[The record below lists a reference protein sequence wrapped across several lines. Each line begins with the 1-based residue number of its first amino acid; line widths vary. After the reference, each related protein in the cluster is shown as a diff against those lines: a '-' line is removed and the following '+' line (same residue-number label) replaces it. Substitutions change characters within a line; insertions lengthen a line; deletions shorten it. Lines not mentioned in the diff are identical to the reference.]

1 MEKIEEAM
9 LINKYQERWEA
20 RSSVRSRPR
29 KFIDFNKSGYFFP
42 QDKQPLLLHPSVQ
55 QLGEETKQKIL
66 LRSFYKY
73 LNDII
78 NLEINLISS
87 TCNKIIYNELLVKYC
102 EDVKLNACTV
112 LIDEYYHVYVAKD
125 MLLQLTNHFPCLE
138 KFAYPISDASHA
150 VAEIKALLDVKFHDI
165 FEILAVSIFE
175 TTLVREL
182 VEFFNS
188 EDVHPSIKY
197 YVNDHMNDESRHYNY
212 FFDLL
217 CYTWSELPASYQFEI
232 GQHMAKFIK
241 RYLHIQSDKEYYH
254 EILLHCFQESN
265 KASSIIEEIYKGF
278 DITPEI
284 PIVKN
289 VIAVMR
295 KSGMLDNDAVR
306 KSFESIGWKL

>member
-1 MEKIEEAM
+1 MEKVEETI
-9 LINKYQERWEA
+9 LVNKYQERWEA

-29 KFIDFNKSGYFFP
+29 KFIDFSLKGYFFP
-42 QDKQPLLLHPSVQ
+42 QDKQPLLLHPGVQ
-55 QLGEETKQKIL
+55 QLGEDAKQKIL
-66 LRSFYKY
+66 LQSFYKY

-78 NLEINLISS
+78 NLEIKLISS
-87 TCNKIIYNELLVKYC
+87 TCNKILYNDLPIKYP
-102 EDVKLNACTV
+102 EDVKLNACTI

-125 MLLQLTNHFPCLE
+125 MLVQLGSHFPYLE
-138 KFAYPISDASHA
+138 KFEYPISDASYA
-150 VAEIKALLDVKFHDI
+150 VTEIKSLLDNKFHDI

-182 VEFFNS
+182 VEFFNT

-217 CYTWSELPASYQFEI
+217 CYTWTELPSIYQSEI
-232 GQHMAKFIK
+232 GKHMAKFIK
-241 RYLHIQSDKEYYH
+241 LYLHIQSDKEYYH
-254 EILLHCFQESN
+254 QILRHYFPEPN
-265 KASSIIEEIYKGF
+265 KAASIVEKIYKGF

-295 KSGMLDNDAVR
+295 KVGMLNNEAV
-306 KSFESIGWKL
+306 KTSFESIGWKL